1 MAGPKSELNDKW
13 VVTEDGAVVN
23 FTATLPPDPARML
36 EEIGARIEGV
46 HRMTDIRVAEA
57 IEMVQAADLQGTDL
71 VRELRTSFLA
81 GGTDTESSD
90 HVRIWEVVS
99 HYSSQLASAYVALAR
114 LFQTY
119 AKGWVDA
126 GDKLPMVIARAI
138 RATSSRMTW
147 QRMGYRPVDSDI
159 WQVLS
164 QLLSYAEDK
173 GLLSAQV
180 LVYEDK
186 STFQR
191 EFVKPLMLTMSA
203 VDNLPPVEVDIA
215 ASVIAYFAERFEL
228 QSYPTQSCYFLINV
242 DQWTPAARYRSG
254 ETVRLGSRFFGPGD
268 AISEVE
274 KLSARL
280 AEGANSA
287 NQIKLHEFAD
297 IETVVRVLAHL
308 ERHWTN
314 TRPERREVRRHLL
327 SEIAVVLGFSEIVKC
342 IESKYLS
349 VKDEDEEEFETW
361 AVENESEGGYGTV
374 LPAERGK
381 KLRVGELI
389 AIRTPGSRVW
399 GVGVI
404 RRLLAV
410 QDVARRYVGIQML
423 ARGIQVVQLMN
434 AETGER
440 TGTGLLLPSHVGDSA
455 GKGEIN
461 LLLPAGG
468 FSPDFN
474 VEMWVYDKR
483 YLLEP
488 QIALETGDDFVV
500 TRFRVQA

>member
-1 MAGPKSELNDKW
+1 MAAPKNELNDRW
-13 VVTEDGAVVN
+13 VVTENGAPVD

-36 EEIGARIEGV
+36 EEIGARFEGL
-46 HRMTDIRVAEA
+46 HRMTDVPVAEA
-57 IEMVQAADLQGTDL
+57 IERVQAADLQGKDL
-71 VRELRTSFLA
+71 LRELRTDFLA
-81 GGTDTESSD
+81 SGTDTESSD
-90 HVRIWEVVS
+90 HVRTWEVVS
-99 HYSSQLASAYVALAR
+99 HYSSQLASAYVSLVR

-147 QRMGYRPVDSDI
+147 QRMGYRPVDADI
-159 WQVLS
+159 WQTLS

-215 ASVIAYFAERFEL
+215 ASVISYFADRFEL
-228 QSYPTQSCYFLINV
+228 QSYPTKSCYFLINV
-242 DQWTPAARYRSG
+242 DQWTAAARYRSG
-254 ETVRLGSRFFGPGD
+254 EAVRLGSRFFGPGD

-280 AEGANSA
+280 AAGANSA

-308 ERHWTN
+308 ERHWLN
-314 TRPERREVRRHLL
+314 ARPERREVRRQSL
-327 SEIAVVLGFSEIVKC
+327 SEIAVVPGFNEIVKC
-342 IESKYLS
+342 IESNDLS
-349 VKDEDEEEFETW
+349 VKDEDEEEFEIW

-374 LPAERGK
+374 LPVERGK

-389 AIRTPGSRVW
+389 AIRPSGSRVW
-399 GVGVI
+399 GIGVI

-423 ARGIQVVQLMN
+423 ARGIQAVQLMN
-434 AETGER
+434 IQSGEP
-440 TGTGLLLPSHVGDSA
+440 TGTGLLLPSHAGDSA
-455 GKGEIN
+455 SKGEIN

-474 VEMWVYDKR
+474 VEMRVYDKR
-483 YLLEP
+483 YFLEP

-500 TRFRVQA
+500 ARFRVQS

>member
-1 MAGPKSELNDKW
+1 MAGPKSELNDRW
-13 VVTEDGAVVN
+13 VVTEDGTAVD
-23 FTATLPPDPARML
+23 FSATLPADPASML
-36 EEIGARIEGV
+36 EKIGARLEGV
-46 HRMTDIRVAEA
+46 HRITDVRVAEA
-57 IEMVQAADLQGTDL
+57 IELVQAADLQGKDL
-71 VRELRTSFLA
+71 VRELRTRFVA
-81 GGTDTESSD
+81 GGADTKSSD
-90 HVRIWEVVS
+90 NVRIWEVVS
-99 HYSSQLASAYVALAR
+99 HYSSQLASAYVALVG

-119 AKGWVDA
+119 AKGWVEA

-147 QRMGYRPVDSDI
+147 QRMGYRPVDSGI
-159 WQVLS
+159 WETLS

-180 LVYEDK
+180 LVYEEK

-191 EFVKPLMLTMSA
+191 EFVKPLMLAMSA

-215 ASVIAYFAERFEL
+215 GSVIAYFAERFEL
-228 QSYPTQSCYFLINV
+228 QSYPTKSCYFLINV
-242 DQWTPAARYRSG
+242 DQWTPAERYRSG

-274 KLSARL
+274 KLAARL

-308 ERHWTN
+308 ERHWSN
-314 TRPERREVRRHLL
+314 TRPERREVRRHSL
-327 SEIAVVLGFSEIVKC
+327 SEIAVVPGFSEIVKC
-342 IESKYLS
+342 IESNDLS
-349 VKDEDEEEFETW
+349 VKYEDEEEFEIW

-374 LPAERGK
+374 LPVERGK

-389 AIRTPGSRVW
+389 AIRPSGSRVW

-423 ARGIQVVQLMN
+423 ARGIQAVQLMN
-434 AETGER
+434 AKSGER
-440 TGTGLLLPSHVGDSA
+440 TGTGLLLPSHVGNSA

-474 VEMWVYDKR
+474 LEMRVYDKR

-500 TRFRVQA
+500 ARFRIQA

>member
-1 MAGPKSELNDKW
+1 MAGPERELNDKW
-13 VVTEDGAVVN
+13 VVTEGGAVVN
-23 FTATLPPDPARML
+23 FTATLPPDPVRML

-57 IEMVQAADLQGTDL
+57 IEMVQAADLQGKDL
-71 VRELRTSFLA
+71 VRELRTRFLA
-81 GGTDTESSD
+81 SGTDTESSD
-90 HVRIWEVVS
+90 HVRIWEVIS
-99 HYSSQLASAYVALAR
+99 HYLSQLASAYVALVT

-138 RATSSRMTW
+138 RATSSRMKW

-159 WQVLS
+159 WQTLS

-191 EFVKPLMLTMSA
+191 EFVQPLMLAMSA
-203 VDNLPPVEVDIA
+203 VDSLPPVEVDVA
-215 ASVIAYFAERFEL
+215 GSVIAYLAERFEL
-228 QSYPTQSCYFLINV
+228 QSYQTKSCYFLINV
-242 DQWTPAARYRSG
+242 DQWTPAERYRSG
-254 ETVRLGSRFFGPGD
+254 ESVRQGSRFFGPGD
-268 AISEVE
+268 AISELE

-280 AEGANSA
+280 AEDVNST

-297 IETVVRVLAHL
+297 IETVIRVLAHL
-308 ERHWTN
+308 ERHWSN
-314 TRPERREVRRHLL
+314 TRPERREARRHSL
-327 SEIAVVLGFSEIVKC
+327 SEIAVVLGFSEIVEC
-342 IESKYLS
+342 IESNDLS
-349 VKDEDEEEFETW
+349 VKDEDEEFETW
-361 AVENESEGGYGTV
+361 TVENESDGGYGAV
-374 LPAERGK
+374 LPVERGE

-389 AIRTPGSRVW
+389 AIRPSGSRVW

-423 ARGIQVVQLMN
+423 ARGIQAVQLMN
-434 AETGER
+434 AESGER

-455 GKGEIN
+455 GKGKID
-461 LLLPAGG
+461 LLLSADG

-474 VEMWVYDKR
+474 LEMQLYDKR

-500 TRFRVQA
+500 ARFRIEV

>member
-1 MAGPKSELNDKW
+1 
-13 VVTEDGAVVN
+13 
-23 FTATLPPDPARML
+23 
-36 EEIGARIEGV
+36 
-46 HRMTDIRVAEA
+46 VAEA
-57 IEMVQAADLQGTDL
+57 IEMVQVADLQGKDL
-71 VRELRTSFLA
+71 VRELRTRFLA

-99 HYSSQLASAYVALAR
+99 HYSSQLASAYVALVR

-119 AKGWVDA
+119 AKGWVEA

-159 WQVLS
+159 WQTLS

-191 EFVKPLMLTMSA
+191 EFVQPLMLTMSA
-203 VDNLPPVEVDIA
+203 VDNLPPVEVDVA
-215 ASVIAYFAERFEL
+215 SSVIAYFAERFEL
-228 QSYPTQSCYFLINV
+228 QSYQTKSCYFLINV
-242 DQWTPAARYRSG
+242 DQWTPAERYRSG
-254 ETVRLGSRFFGPGD
+254 ESARLGSRFFGPGD

-280 AEGANSA
+280 ADGPTAT

-308 ERHWTN
+308 ERHWSN
-314 TRPERREVRRHLL
+314 TRPERREVRRQSL
-327 SEIAVVLGFSEIVKC
+327 SEIAIVLCFSEIVKC
-342 IESKYLS
+342 IESNDLS
-349 VKDEDEEEFETW
+349 VKDEVEEFETW
-361 AVENESEGGYGTV
+361 VVENESDGGYGAV
-374 LPAERGK
+374 LPVERGE

-389 AIRTPGSRVW
+389 AIRPSDSRVW

-423 ARGIQVVQLMN
+423 ARGIQAVQLMH
-434 AETGER
+434 AKSGER

-455 GKGEIN
+455 GKGEID
-461 LLLPAGG
+461 LVLPADG

-474 VEMWVYDKR
+474 VEMRVYGKR

-488 QIALETGDDFVV
+488 QIALETGDDFAVA
-500 TRFRVQA
+500 RFRIQA